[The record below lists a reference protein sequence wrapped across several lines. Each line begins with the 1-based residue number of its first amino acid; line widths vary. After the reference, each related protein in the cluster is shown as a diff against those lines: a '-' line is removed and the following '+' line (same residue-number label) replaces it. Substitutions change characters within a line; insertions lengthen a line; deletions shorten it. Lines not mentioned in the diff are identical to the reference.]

1 MSGAIVKKLQETEVE
16 EEKQIVRD
24 IHWNTA
30 FFCYWLRVNLLIEQQ
45 RNEVLF
51 MKMPVLFIGHGSP
64 MNITDDNTYTR
75 SLQEMGRI
83 LPKPAAVLVVSAH
96 WQTRGTY
103 VTSAAVPPTIY
114 DFYGFPPALYRVKY
128 ETPGSP
134 AIAERVREVSQNRIL
149 LDGTRGIDHAA
160 WAVLKHMYPAAE
172 IPVLEM
178 SLDVTRSPAEHYAL
192 GRTLAPL
199 RQERILVMGSGNL
212 VHNLSRINFDSMYGE
227 KYDWAER
234 FDHLMAELLQK
245 RQHDRL
251 IEYEALPDNRLA
263 IPTDE
268 HYLPMLYAVALQ
280 EPVEE
285 LRFCCSD
292 IQNGSI
298 SMRSFVIGG

>member
-1 MSGAIVKKLQETEVE
+1 
-16 EEKQIVRD
+16 
-24 IHWNTA
+24 
-30 FFCYWLRVNLLIEQQ
+30 
-45 RNEVLF
+45 

-64 MNITDDNTYTR
+64 MNIIEDNTYTR
-75 SLQEMGRI
+75 SLQELGRI
-83 LPKPAAVLVVSAH
+83 LPRPAAVMVVSAH

-103 VTSAAVPPTIY
+103 VTSAATPPTIY

-128 ETPGSP
+128 ETPGSA
-134 AIAERVREVSQNRIL
+134 AIAERVRTVSGNL
-149 LDGTRGIDHAA
+149 VSLDAARGIDHAA
-160 WAVLKHMYPAAE
+160 WAVLKHMYPAAD

-178 SLDVTRSPAEHYAL
+178 SLDVNLSPTEHYAL
-192 GRTLAPL
+192 GRKLEPL
-199 RQERILVMGSGNL
+199 RQEGVLIMGSGNL

-227 KYDWAER
+227 QYDWAQR
-234 FDHLMAELLQK
+234 FDNLMAELLQK

-280 EPVEE
+280 EPSEE